1 MVAQLVE
8 LRQRAAELVSKDG
21 RLAADRQFAAEQN
34 GRVVVNAERYYRAML
49 RGRGSSWNLRD
60 THMAA
65 TLDALADFLEGPV
78 VAWGH
83 NSHLG
88 DARATEMGSWGE
100 LSLGQLVRER
110 HPGQSLL
117 VGFSTYEGTVTAAS
131 DWGGAAERKRV
142 RPGLAGSWEAYFHEL
157 GVDFAITADGQAPR
171 ERRLRRAIGVIYRPE
186 SERQS
191 HYFEAEPAEQFD
203 LLIHLDTTGPLEPL
217 ERESLWEQGE
227 VPETYPSAL

>member
-83 NSHLG
+83 NSPSGRCACH
-88 DARATEMGSWGE
+88 R
-100 LSLGQLVRER
+100 
-110 HPGQSLL
+110 
-117 VGFSTYEGTVTAAS
+117 
-131 DWGGAAERKRV
+131 
-142 RPGLAGSWEAYFHEL
+142 
-157 GVDFAITADGQAPR
+157 DG
-171 ERRLRRAIGVIYRPE
+171 
-186 SERQS
+186 
-191 HYFEAEPAEQFD
+191 
-203 LLIHLDTTGPLEPL
+203 
-217 ERESLWEQGE
+217 
-227 VPETYPSAL
+227 